1 MLVWKAWPVGALKT
15 TSDQD
20 TARGLGLQQPP
31 ACHEALLNISN

>member
-1 MLVWKAWPVGALKT
+1 MLVWKYSWFGLKT

-31 ACHEALLNISN
+31 SCHEAPLNISN